1 MHSSVPCLIYLTSF
15 NLYRFTPC
23 SLQDTWSSAKIC
35 CLLLFYCI
43 ASTSHKSWDG
53 LSLGKYLLKLLHF
66 GGFCFLC
73 FSFFV
78 LWQFIGCCVFILP
91 PPLSNHPPADLS
103 VCMSVCLYVYLSVCL
118 SVRLYVCR
126 PLVFGL
132 SVKKVSL
139 SLCLSVCLSVC
150 QSVCQSVCTQ
160 WVSQPV
166 ILLVSQSVSQLA
178 SQLVSQLVLTLS
190 WMCSIDRVDSQGQS
204 VVHLI
209 CTKLWVKCFL
219 TLQPVGAWWNPFRDI
234 VALWGQWLV
243 MLGVLAIYVVVTFA
257 VEMSGCPRWVYS
269 LTFFRLQCICVPCSI
284 LPWILCGLSL
294 MSVHFKGFSPGTP
307 VISTSQKPASAN
319 SNSTRVGPTW
329 KPKSRYFN
337 FTRKKL
343 QSLPLAVGTP
353 SLLRAK
359 THDFFTFQ
367 KNTNRSKKKT
377 SLPPGNVER
386 KWSYFED

>member
-1 MHSSVPCLIYLTSF
+1 MHLSLPCLLYLTSF
-15 NLYRFTPC
+15 NLYSFRPC

-91 PPLSNHPPADLS
+91 PPLSNHPPALS
-103 VCMSVCLYVYLSVCL
+103 VCLSACLSFSMSICLSVCLYVCL

-150 QSVCQSVCTQ
+150 QSVCQSVTQ

-166 ILLVSQSVSQLA
+166 ILLVSQSV
-178 SQLVSQLVLTLS
+178 
-190 WMCSIDRVDSQGQS
+190 
-204 VVHLI
+204 
-209 CTKLWVKCFL
+209 
-219 TLQPVGAWWNPFRDI
+219 N
-234 VALWGQWLV
+234 
-243 MLGVLAIYVVVTFA
+243 
-257 VEMSGCPRWVYS
+257 
-269 LTFFRLQCICVPCSI
+269 
-284 LPWILCGLSL
+284 
-294 MSVHFKGFSPGTP
+294 
-307 VISTSQKPASAN
+307 
-319 SNSTRVGPTW
+319 
-329 KPKSRYFN
+329 
-337 FTRKKL
+337 
-343 QSLPLAVGTP
+343 
-353 SLLRAK
+353 
-359 THDFFTFQ
+359 
-367 KNTNRSKKKT
+367 
-377 SLPPGNVER
+377 
-386 KWSYFED
+386 